1 MSTLIST
8 IKQRVS
14 SQLTKGY
21 HYLHRGIINI
31 LKASQLPQQSSQQT
45 YPKVFSRALTQIM
58 KERGLNE
65 NSDFNRLALT
75 PVTIY
80 FCYPEDWSAWLV
92 ALTAFALG
100 RSNSFT
106 THVCFKVGDTLQVDY
121 NVGGTQIYFE
131 KEPRRPVAYAV
142 VGVLKDYQ
150 VLARV
155 RDYVNSTHKFHW
167 TSVLPTLWNTN
178 KKGFFPVSS
187 PTCCSFTSHC
197 LVNIGIHFNPDELAD
212 YLAKMM

>member
-1 MSTLIST
+1 
-8 IKQRVS
+8 
-14 SQLTKGY
+14 
-21 HYLHRGIINI
+21 
-31 LKASQLPQQSSQQT
+31 
-45 YPKVFSRALTQIM
+45 M

-155 RDYVNSTHKFHW
+155 RDYVNSTRKFHW

-178 KKGFFPVSS
+178 KKGFFPISS